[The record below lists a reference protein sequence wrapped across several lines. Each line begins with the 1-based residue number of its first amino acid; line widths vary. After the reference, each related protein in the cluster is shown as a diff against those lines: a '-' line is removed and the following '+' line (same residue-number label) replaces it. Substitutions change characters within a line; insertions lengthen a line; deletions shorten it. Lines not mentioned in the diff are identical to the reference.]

1 MVEIIILFALST
13 WGICLASG
21 YISGSPPFSRAS
33 QGGRTRKYVSS
44 VVDADAYRAPNIMG
58 KATRNL
64 SSERAN
70 AGILSKLT
78 FGWARSM
85 MMEGN
90 NKVLD
95 IEDLWRLEE
104 NHLMDNVSTTFD
116 HHFEIAMT
124 EANVT
129 AGVLPPL
136 KGNNVVSKFSSSP
149 LIRAV
154 VKMYRREFIVSGVTK
169 FFNTFVQFLPSLV
182 VARILANVDKQAGTE
197 ISLAALKTLR
207 IQGVALALLLVSLL
221 STKTFL
227 ENQYFYTVIQ
237 LGADIRNAISSA
249 IYRKA
254 LKLSP
259 SGRMNNTVG
268 EIVNYMQLDTNRM
281 EQVAGSIHTLWDG
294 LFQVIGYTSLLLYY
308 LGPSVFA
315 GIAAMLVIIPFN
327 AFFLKRLSDLR
338 AANLKMTDQR
348 VKLTNEMFQGIRAIK
363 SYAWEKAFADQL
375 ISIRKEEIRTLKA
388 CANVRAIL
396 VSMLSASPS
405 IVAVVVLGLY
415 ALLGNS
421 LTPVKVFTAL
431 ALFNQLR
438 FPLIFLPILLNN
450 LTEGALSLERLSKF
464 FSADEVVDYVERVP
478 TTDKSSPAVRIKGG
492 DFSWIE
498 GEGAGED
505 SQDGAEKKAERGS
518 LNNIN
523 VQIKEGEL
531 VAVVGPVGSGKSS
544 LVSAILGELYKAGGE
559 VAVKGSVAYVSQ
571 TAWIPNDSLK
581 NVVLFGNDYEEKRY
595 RRVIEDCGLSRDI
608 EILEAGDETEIGE
621 RAVNL
626 SGGQKQ
632 RLNLARA
639 VYDDADIYL
648 LDDPL
653 SALDSDVGARVF
665 RDCVKGSL
673 GGKTRILITH
683 QLKVL
688 PEVDRVVIMAKDDD
702 GACSVLDQG
711 TFSELVARGHDLSK
725 VLKREERSDESAEG
739 DKKSASLED
748 APSAI
753 AETVTAEFATAAG
766 TETME
771 TENLPHAKPVIVN
784 VEATEVPDPDT
795 LADCVQEK
803 EMSVPPRSAAEPVKL
818 MSVEERAA
826 GAVELQTY
834 RSYIKAANS
843 PMLLALILASF
854 GFANASQQGQQWV
867 VAAWTGDADY
877 VKRPLQVYLAGVS
890 LMAAGVA
897 FFNWSRTFLGAF
909 FGAGA
914 SEEMHRE
921 MVTSVLRA
929 PLNFFEST
937 PVGRL
942 VQRFTRDLDQI
953 DQQLPG
959 SFGQFVASTLAII
972 SAMLAVSVV
981 TPSFAIFGVPIL
993 VVYLFITNFYRQVAR
1008 ELKRLDSV
1016 SRSPIFAH
1024 FGESL
1029 DGLPVIRSF
1038 RRQGMFRRGNEVR
1051 LEDSNT
1057 AYYALKVV
1065 DRWLSVR
1072 LELLGNMIVFFS
1084 ALLVVLAKARAG
1096 TSGLSINNALGVT
1109 GLLNWAVRN
1118 GAELESLMNSV
1129 ERVRYT
1135 TYQTPQEKTIPA
1147 SSFLN
1152 MPVEQ
1157 QGSVTTEAQV
1167 GPGWPWKGGVRFEN
1181 VGMRYRSD
1189 FQPVL
1194 RGVNLNVKPGEMVG
1208 IVGRT
1213 GSGKSSLFR
1222 ALLRLTELEKG
1233 AISIDGVDISRVDLE
1248 MLRSS
1253 VAIIP
1258 QEPVLFSGSIRRN
1271 LDPFGSRSD
1280 EELWTALR
1288 RSNLES
1294 TIRSLQGG
1302 LDFEVSEGGENFSLG
1317 QRQLLCLARAL
1328 VRKSRVLLLDEATSS
1343 IDYSTDLI
1351 IQRTIRE
1358 EASRS
1363 GCTVITIA
1371 HRLDTIMDSDRV
1383 LVMDNGAVAE
1393 FDTPSNL
1400 LSRPQS
1406 LLSSLV
1412 EAERRQS
1419 EKTQS
1424 I

>member
-1 MVEIIILFALST
+1 MFPILIMLVLTT

-21 YISGSPPFSRAS
+21 YMSASGNSRS
-33 QGGRTRKYVSS
+33 GGTTRKHMS
-44 VVDADAYRAPNIMG
+44 VVDADAYKAPTIMG
-58 KATRNL
+58 KASRMLAEET
-64 SSERAN
+64 SRAN
-70 AGILSKLT
+70 ILSKLT
-78 FGWARSM
+78 FGWVRSVM
-85 MMEGN
+85 VVGN
-90 NKVLD
+90 KKALGID
-95 IEDLWRLEE
+95 DLWRLEDK
-104 NHLMDNVSTTFD
+104 HLMENVSSTFD
-116 HHFEIAMT
+116 HYFQEAMA

-129 AGVLPPL
+129 TGVLPPL
-136 KGNNVVSKFSSSP
+136 QGSNVVSQFWSSP
-149 LIRAV
+149 LTRAV
-154 VKMYRREFIVSGVTK
+154 VKMYRREFIMSGVTK

-182 VARILANVDKQAGTE
+182 VGRILANVDKQGAAE
-197 ISLAALKTLR
+197 VSLAAVKTLR
-207 IQGVALALLLVSLL
+207 LQGVGLAILLVSLL

-237 LGADIRNAISSA
+237 LGANIRNALSSA

-259 SGRMNNTVG
+259 SGRTKNTVG

-281 EQVAGSIHTLWDG
+281 EQVAGTIHTLWDG
-294 LFQVIGYTSLLLYY
+294 FFQVFGYTGLLLYT

-315 GIAAMLVIIPFN
+315 GIAAMLVIIPVN
-327 AFFLKRLSDLR
+327 AYFLKRLSALR

-363 SYAWEKAFADQL
+363 SYSWEKAFADQL
-375 ISIRKEEIRTLKA
+375 ISIRREEIRTLKA

-450 LTEGALSLERLSKF
+450 LTEGKLSLERLSGF
-464 FSADEVVDYVERVP
+464 FSANEVVDYVQSVP
-478 TTDKSSPAVRIKGG
+478 VEDKGAPAVSISNGN
-492 DFSWIE
+492 FAWTV
-498 GEGAGED
+498 GEVETKETKTEDNGEE
-505 SQDGAEKKAERGS
+505 QKRERGS
-518 LNNIN
+518 LKD
-523 VQIKEGEL
+523 VDLKVKEGEL

-544 LVSAILGELYKAGGE
+544 LVSAILGELHLAGGE
-559 VAVKGSVAYVSQ
+559 VAVKGRVAYVSQ

-581 NVVLFGNDYEEKRY
+581 NVVLFGNAFEEKRY
-595 RRVIEDCGLSRDI
+595 RQVIKDCGLARDI

-639 VYDDADIYL
+639 VYDNADIYL

-665 RDCVKGSL
+665 RECVRGSL
-673 GGKTRILITH
+673 GGKTRLLITH
-683 QLKVL
+683 QLNVL
-688 PEVDRVVIMAKDDD
+688 PEVDRVVIMTKDDRD
-702 GACSVLDQG
+702 GSCSVLDQG

-725 VLKREERSDESAEG
+725 VVEQKEDEEAAGEE
-739 DKKSASLED
+739 KSTPPEEV
-748 APSAI
+748 PSAK
-753 AETVTAEFATAAG
+753 AE
-766 TETME
+766 
-771 TENLPHAKPVIVN
+771 VIS
-784 VEATEVPDPDT
+784 E
-795 LADCVQEK
+795 
-803 EMSVPPRSAAEPVKL
+803 SRSAASSSDEPPLPIADPVIGVEAKLAPDADTPADCAKEKEAAAAPVKL
-818 MSVEERAA
+818 MSVEERAE
-826 GAVELQTY
+826 GAVELETY
-834 RSYIKAANS
+834 HAYIKAANS
-843 PMLLALILASF
+843 PLLLGLILASF
-854 GFANASQQGQQWV
+854 GLANASQQFQQWV
-867 VAAWTGDADY
+867 VAAWTSDVGY
-877 VKRPLQVYLAGVS
+877 VKRPLNMYLFGVS

-897 FFNWSRTFLGAF
+897 FFNWSRTFLGAY

-914 SEEMHRE
+914 SEKMHRD
-921 MVTSVLRA
+921 MVTSVLKA
-929 PLNFFEST
+929 PLTFFEST

-959 SFGQFVASTLAII
+959 SFGQFVASTLNII
-972 SAMLAVSVV
+972 SAMFAIAVV
-981 TPSFAIFGVPIL
+981 TPSFSVFGVPIL
-993 VVYLFITNFYRQVAR
+993 VVYMFVTNFYRQVAR

-1038 RRQGMFRRGNEVR
+1038 RRQGLFRRGNEVR
-1051 LEDSNT
+1051 LEDSNA

-1072 LELLGNMIVFFS
+1072 LELLGNTIVFFS
-1084 ALLVVLAKARAG
+1084 SLLVVLTKARAG

-1135 TYQTPQEKTIPA
+1135 TYQTPQELSVSSALPDKQEGPA
-1147 SSFLN
+1147 PT
-1152 MPVEQ
+1152 MD
-1157 QGSVTTEAQV
+1157 A
-1167 GPGWPWKGGVRFEN
+1167 GPGWPWRGGVRFEN
-1181 VGMRYRSD
+1181 VAMRYRSD
-1189 FQPVL
+1189 FQLVL
-1194 RGVNLNVKPGEMVG
+1194 RGVNLDVKPGEMVG
-1208 IVGRT
+1208 VVGRT

-1222 ALLRLTELEKG
+1222 SLLRLTELEGG
-1233 AISIDGVDISRVDLE
+1233 AISIDGVDISKIDLDV
-1248 MLRSS
+1248 LRSS

-1280 EELWTALR
+1280 DELWAALR

-1294 TIRSLQGG
+1294 TIHSLQGG

-1328 VRKSRVLLLDEATSS
+1328 VRKSRILLLDEATSS
-1343 IDYSTDLI
+1343 IDYNTDLI

-1358 EASRS
+1358 EASRR

-1383 LVMDNGAVAE
+1383 LVMDNGQVAE
-1393 FDTPSNL
+1393 FDSPSNL
-1400 LSRPQS
+1400 LAQRRS
-1406 LLSSLV
+1406 LLSKLV
-1412 EAERRQS
+1412 EADKQQQQS
-1419 EKTQS
+1419 AAS
-1424 I
+1424 SVNL